1 MSQPVSIRVRIIV
14 AMACSVS
21 NQTVMILLA
30 LALFLSACAPAAPVA
45 GQEATATPSASPA
58 TTQPVITSTSFPAR
72 PLYDPGQLVD
82 YIAQTGDTLIGLAAR
97 FNTSIAEIRE
107 ANPIVPQSATT
118 LPPGLPLLIPIYYRA
133 FWGSAYAIIPD
144 SQFVNGPAAID
155 FDTQAFVDAHDG
167 WLKSYRAYAS
177 GRTRTGA
184 GLVDLVAT
192 VYSVSPRLLLALLE
206 YKAGALSQPVLDESR
221 SAYPLG
227 HESYRNPGVYLQLVW
242 AANQLNNG
250 YYLWRNGK
258 LIEFERPDGTLFRPD
273 PWQNAASAAIQLFFN
288 TTESTANFHSAI
300 GPEGFAL
307 TFATLFGDPWVDDIP
322 HIQGSLEQPELRLP
336 FPPGEAWALTGGP
349 HTGWG
354 QGEPWAALDFA
365 PGEKRGC
372 LTSNQWATAMADGI
386 VVRTDVGT
394 VVLDLDGDGD
404 ERTGWV
410 LFYLH
415 LAKQDRAQFGAQLL
429 AGQPVGHPSCEGG
442 SSTGTHVHVARKYN
456 GEWIDAAGAL
466 PFVMEDWTPQEG
478 TEAYAGLLTRQ
489 GHVVRACT
497 CSDAASA
504 IVSQAPFVALPTP
517 SMDATESANN

>member
-1 MSQPVSIRVRIIV
+1 
-14 AMACSVS
+14 MARSVS
-21 NQTVMILLA
+21 NQPVVILLA
-30 LALFLSACAPAAPVA
+30 LALFLSACASAAPVA
-45 GQEATATPSASPA
+45 GQEATATPSPSLA
-58 TTQPVITSTSFPAR
+58 TTQPVITSTSLPAR

-97 FNTSIAEIRE
+97 FNTSIAEILA

-118 LPPGLPLLIPIYYRA
+118 LPPGLPMLIPIYYRA

-192 VYSVSPRLLLALLE
+192 SFSVSPRLLLALLE
-206 YKAGALSQPVLDESR
+206 YQAGALSQPVLDESKTT
-221 SAYPLG
+221 YPLG

-250 YYLWRNGK
+250 FYLWRNGK
-258 LIEFERPDGTLFRPD
+258 LIEFERSDGTIFRPD
-273 PWQNAASAAIQLFFN
+273 PWQNAASVALQLFFN
-288 TTESTANFHSAI
+288 TTESAAKFDSAI

-307 TFATLFGDPWVDDIP
+307 TFATLFGDPWVNDIP

-372 LTSNQWATAMADGI
+372 LTSDQWATAMADGI

-415 LAKQDRAQFGAQLL
+415 IAKQERAQFGAQLM

-466 PFVMEDWTPQEG
+466 PFVMEDWTPQDG
-478 TEAYAGLLTRQ
+478 SEAYAGLLTRQ

-517 SMDATESANN
+517 QVDATESANN